1 MIQIAIDGTAA
12 SGKGTLGKSIA
23 MRLELDY
30 LDTGKLYRAVGH
42 AILLAGKS
50 ADDMSVQ
57 DSAELASSLSLPI
70 LQEDELHSA
79 EVAMQASKVAA
90 IPEVRDAL
98 LQKQRDFANNPPSG
112 KGAVLDGR
120 DIGTIILPDAP
131 IKFFVDAKPEVRATR
146 RHMEMQARGK
156 DLLYAEVL
164 ADLINR
170 DNRDKNRTIAPL
182 TAANDAFL
190 IDSSALSAQEVLQI
204 ALDHIS
210 SLSVFNM

>member
-30 LDTGKLYRAVGH
+30 LDTGKLYRAVGY

>member
-30 LDTGKLYRAVGH
+30 LDTGKLYRAVGY

-79 EVAMQASKVAA
+79 DVAMQASKVAA

>member
-79 EVAMQASKVAA
+79 DVAMQASKVAA

>member
-42 AILLAGKS
+42 AILMAGKS
-50 ADDMSVQ
+50 ADDISVQ
-57 DSAELASSLSLPI
+57 DSAELAKSLSLPI
-70 LQEDELHSA
+70 LQEDALHSA

-112 KGAVLDGR
+112 KGAILDGR
-120 DIGTIILPDAP
+120 DIGTVILPDAP

-146 RHMEMQARGK
+146 RHMEMQARGR

-170 DNRDKNRTIAPL
+170 DSRDKNRTIAPL

-210 SLSVFNM
+210 SLS

>member
-1 MIQIAIDGTAA
+1 MQIAIDGTAA

-23 MRLELDY
+23 MYLKFDY

-42 AILLAGKS
+42 AVLLTGTS
-50 ADDMSVQ
+50 ADTMSPEDVVEIAQ
-57 DSAELASSLSLPI
+57 TLSLPI
-70 LQEDELHSA
+70 ANEDMLHDADIA
-79 EVAMQASKVAA
+79 EQASIVAT

-98 LQKQRDFANNPPSG
+98 LQKQRDFAHNPPSG
-112 KGAVLDGR
+112 VGAVLDGR
-120 DIGTIILPDAP
+120 DIGTVILPEAP

-156 DLLYAEVL
+156 DVFYGEVL

-170 DNRDKNRTIAPL
+170 DSRDKNRTIAPL
-182 TAANDAFL
+182 TAAKDAFL

-204 ALDHIS
+204 ALEHIS
-210 SLSVFNM
+210 SLS

>member
-42 AILLAGKS
+42 AILMAGKS
-50 ADDMSVQ
+50 ADNISVQ
-57 DSAELASSLSLPI
+57 DSAELAKSLSLPI
-70 LQEDELHSA
+70 LQEDALHSA

-112 KGAVLDGR
+112 KGAILDGR
-120 DIGTIILPDAP
+120 DIGTVILPDAP

-170 DNRDKNRTIAPL
+170 DSRDKNRTIAPL

-210 SLSVFNM
+210 SLS

>member
-42 AILLAGKS
+42 AILMAGKS
-50 ADDMSVQ
+50 ADDISVQ
-57 DSAELASSLSLPI
+57 DSAELAKSLSLPI
-70 LQEDELHSA
+70 LQEDALHSA

-112 KGAVLDGR
+112 KGAILDGR
-120 DIGTIILPDAP
+120 DIGTVILPDAP

-170 DNRDKNRTIAPL
+170 DSRDKNRTIAPL

-210 SLSVFNM
+210 SLS

>member
-30 LDTGKLYRAVGH
+30 LDTGKLYRAVGY

-79 EVAMQASKVAA
+79 DVAMQASKVAA

-98 LQKQRDFANNPPSG
+98 LEKQRDFANNPPSG

>member
-42 AILLAGKS
+42 AILMAGKS
-50 ADDMSVQ
+50 ADDISVQ
-57 DSAELASSLSLPI
+57 DSAELAKSLSLPI
-70 LQEDELHSA
+70 LQEDALHSA

-112 KGAVLDGR
+112 KGAILDGR
-120 DIGTIILPDAP
+120 DIGTVILPDAP

-170 DNRDKNRTIAPL
+170 DSRDKNRTIAPL

-204 ALDHIS
+204 ALDHIL
-210 SLSVFNM
+210 SLS